1 MDGMV
6 ALGETP
12 AVLAKETVVDLIP
25 YLTSTGGYVLDKVE
39 GLTAR

>member
-1 MDGMV
+1 MV
-6 ALGETP
+6 ALGEIP
-12 AVLAKETVVDLIP
+12 AVLAKERVVDLIP